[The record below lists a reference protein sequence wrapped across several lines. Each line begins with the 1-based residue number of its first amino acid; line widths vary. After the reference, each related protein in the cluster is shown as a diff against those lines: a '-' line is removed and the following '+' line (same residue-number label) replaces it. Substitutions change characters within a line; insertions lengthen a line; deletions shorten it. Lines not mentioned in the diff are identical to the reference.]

1 MNIFTTSGI
10 ESLRR
15 CIMRL
20 LPLMTTMA
28 FLSCI
33 DKPDVPGP
41 GKDDDDDDVPTTSVE
56 RVEDL
61 KINSLSIR
69 PEENEFIYGKVVFTP
84 NAAGTEW
91 SAVIEDYKADLSS
104 LKVVFDVVAD
114 RVTVGSVKQV
124 SGSTANDFTRKVVFR
139 LYTVHDEYREFT
151 LSVTNPSESYSC
163 FPVLALMTEGGKPV
177 DSKENWVA
185 GRVVLDPQQSDYD
198 AYSGSMEIKGRGHN
212 SWGQPKKPYNI
223 KLSEKVSMMGMNK
236 HKRWVLLANAGD
248 RTLMRNR
255 VAYRLGRMTQLP
267 WTPDMRYVDVILN
280 GKFVGN
286 YLLTEQIRVDKNR
299 VDITEAEAG
308 MAPEQVGYLLEFDRY
323 VEENYFYTERRQLPV
338 NIKEPD
344 EDVLT
349 AAQKS
354 YIKEYV
360 DRIEELLYDGT
371 QVDVSYRDLIDIDT
385 FIDWWIVVE
394 LTENR
399 DTKLPGSCYMYKD
412 AQGKLCAGPLWDFD
426 LTTFQGS
433 TREFMQY
440 NYEVDLNDPAY
451 TNRNLWYKRLFS
463 DPEFKTRAKERWQQ
477 YKASFATVPNFID
490 EQKTL
495 IEDSAARNWTLW
507 TIGAGSNKDETLSWE
522 EAVERLKANY
532 TTRLAWLDAQIA
544 QW

>member
-15 CIMRL
+15 CFMRL
-20 LPLMTTMA
+20 LPLVTAMA
-28 FLSCI
+28 FFSCI
-33 DKPDVPGP
+33 DKPDAPGP
-41 GKDDDDDDVPTTSVE
+41 GKDDDDDDDPTTSVE

-69 PEENEFIYGKVVFTP
+69 PEENEFIYGKVAFTP
-84 NAAGTEW
+84 NADGTQW

-124 SGSTANDFTRKVVFR
+124 SGSTSNDFTRTVVFR

-151 LSVTNPSESYSC
+151 LSVTNPSDSYSG

-185 GRVVLDPQQSDYD
+185 GRVVFDPQQSDYD
-198 AYSGSMEIKGRGHN
+198 AYSGPMEIKGRGHN

-223 KLSEKVSMMGMNK
+223 KLSEKVPMMGMNK

-267 WTPDMRYVDVILN
+267 WTPDTRYVDVILN

-299 VDITEAEAG
+299 VNITEAEAG
-308 MAPEQVGYLLEFDRY
+308 MSPEQVGYLLEFDRY
-323 VEENYFYTERRQLPV
+323 TEENYFHTERRQLPV
-338 NIKEPD
+338 NIKDPD

-354 YIKEYV
+354 YIKEYI
-360 DRIEELLYDGT
+360 DRIEELLYDGA

-385 FIDWWIVVE
+385 FIDWWIVIE

-440 NYEVDLNDPAY
+440 DYEVDLNDPAY

-463 DPEFKTRAKERWQQ
+463 DPEFKARAKERWQQ
-477 YKASFATVPNFID
+477 YKTAFATVGDFID

-495 IEDSAARNWTLW
+495 IEGSAARNWTLW
-507 TIGAGSNKDETLSWE
+507 TIGAGSNKDESLPWD

-532 TTRLAWLDAQIA
+532 ATRLAWLDAQIA